1 MIPSMQQAE
10 PDAQGARPGLG
21 RRLVGALATLG
32 RWPWRVTLRTLGQR
46 FREDRLG
53 VMAGSLTFTTLISL
67 VPLVTVMLALFTA
80 FPMFAS
86 FQGALEKF
94 LLQNLVPDSL
104 ARPVLGALTQFA
116 AKASRIGA
124 AGLVL
129 LLASALA
136 LMLTIDRTLNAIWRV
151 RRARPLGRRLLVY
164 WAVLTVGPLVLG
176 ASLSGTSYAISAS
189 RGLVSALPG
198 GVGTLVDVLRFALL
212 AGALVLLY
220 RVVPNTHVRA
230 AHAWAGGLFAA
241 VGIELAKEGLAWYV
255 RAMPGFATIYGAFAT
270 LPLLLLWVY
279 LMWIAV
285 LLGAVVAAYAPV
297 LALPLAHRPGLPGD
311 RFTLAVEMLVRLAAA
326 RHTAQHGLG
335 VMGLAA
341 AIRADPMRVEPVL
354 DQLVEIGWVGRLDED
369 GEARH
374 VLLADPE
381 VTRIGPL
388 VERLLL
394 ARAPATQALRRECG
408 LDGLTLAQL
417 LG

>member
-1 MIPSMQQAE
+1 MQGN
-10 PDAQGARPGLG
+10 PLGFGARLA
-21 RRLVGALATLG
+21 GALATLG
-32 RWPWRVTLRTLGQR
+32 RWPWLVTLRTLGQR

-86 FQGALEKF
+86 FQVAIEKF
-94 LLQNLVPDSL
+94 LLQNLVPDNL

-129 LLASALA
+129 LLGSALA

-151 RRARPLGRRLLVY
+151 RRVRPLGRRLLVY
-164 WAVLTVGPLVLG
+164 WSVLTVGPLVLG

-198 GVGTLVDVLRFALL
+198 GVGTLVDVLQFTLL

-230 AHAWAGGLFAA
+230 VHAWAGGLFAA

-255 RAMPGFATIYGAFAT
+255 RAMPGFSTIYGAFTT

-297 LALPLAHRPGLPGD
+297 LAMPLAHRPGLPGD
-311 RFTLAVEMLVRLAAA
+311 RFTLAVEMLVQLAAA

-335 VMGLAA
+335 VMALAA

-354 DQLVEIGWVGRLDED
+354 DLLVEIGWVGRLDEE
-369 GEARH
+369 GEPRH

-394 ARAPATQALRRECG
+394 GRAPATQAMRQASG
-408 LDGLTLAQL
+408 LESLTLAQL